1 MKASKL
7 TKFYENI
14 DTYRPYER
22 VRKLKKLTENFNNSL
37 MESLQLDFFLYY
49 LDKMEAMTIETNLYD
64 NEKVKYFFA
73 EVKSSKIIGCSFN
86 AFVDEY
92 IINFDYDII
101 SETIDKTTE
110 FSEELWINNVYIE
123 TVKTEHGKA
132 LERINNRRLLKMK
145 EQEKE
150 KQKDKEEN
158 LFDYSDSTIIKK
170 IIILSKL
177 GVLEHLK
184 KSTPLGISTNSL
196 ASILSSITGAKT
208 VSIQPVL
215 NPLINEDIE
224 NKNHP
229 FKSEKTVKS
238 VEQQL
243 VNLGFK
249 LKDN

>member
-1 MKASKL
+1 
-7 TKFYENI
+7 
-14 DTYRPYER
+14 
-22 VRKLKKLTENFNNSL
+22 
-37 MESLQLDFFLYY
+37 
-49 LDKMEAMTIETNLYD
+49 
-64 NEKVKYFFA
+64 
-73 EVKSSKIIGCSFN
+73 
-86 AFVDEY
+86 
-92 IINFDYDII
+92 
-101 SETIDKTTE
+101 
-110 FSEELWINNVYIE
+110 
-123 TVKTEHGKA
+123 
-132 LERINNRRLLKMK
+132 MK

>member
-1 MKASKL
+1 MKSSKL
-7 TKFYENI
+7 TKFYDNI
-14 DTYRPYER
+14 DKYRPFER
-22 VRKLKKLTENFNNSL
+22 VRKLKKLTDNFNNGL
-37 MESLQLDFFLYY
+37 MESLQLDFFLFY
-49 LDKMEAMTIETNLYD
+49 LDKMETMTIESNLYD
-64 NEKVKYFFA
+64 SEKVKYFFD
-73 EVKSSKIIGCSFN
+73 EVKSSKKIGCSFN

-92 IINFDYDII
+92 IINFDYNII

-110 FSEELWINNVYIE
+110 FSEELWINNVYIV
-123 TVKTEHGKA
+123 TVKTEYGKA
-132 LERINNRRLLKMK
+132 LERINKRRLLRMK

-150 KQKDKEEN
+150 QEKEEN

-170 IIILSKL
+170 IIVLSKL

-196 ASILSSITGAKT
+196 ASVLSSITGAKT

-215 NPLINEDIE
+215 NSLMSNDVD